1 VGSTFSGMSKL
12 KKLLEVFLD
21 DRLLLPL
28 IGDPKQWAGLFETY
42 LAEWEKWNGKI
53 NLTSETV
60 ADTIIDKH
68 IFDSLQY
75 ARGVE
80 NSQSH
85 VMDIG
90 SGAGFPGIP
99 LKVIFPGIFLTLVE
113 SQRKRANFLRNCV
126 RKMHLEN
133 VEVLNDR
140 AEELSD
146 SLHEKFDLILF
157 RGVGEVSHCLE
168 LAGPFL
174 KTGGRVAFK
183 KDPQAKAT
191 HEVRTDDYFMELKEE
206 LPLVSRTGIASK
218 LMLFCKCS
226 T

>member
-1 VGSTFSGMSKL
+1 MSKL
-12 KKLLEVFLD
+12 EKLLEVFRD
-21 DRLLLPL
+21 DRLLLPV
-28 IGDPKQWAGLFETY
+28 IGDPKQWAGLFEAY
-42 LAEWEKWNGKI
+42 LAEWGKWNGKI

-60 ADTIIDKH
+60 ADAIIDKH

-75 ARGVE
+75 ARAVE
-80 NSQSH
+80 NPQSH

-99 LKVIFPGIFLTLVE
+99 LKVVFPGIFLMLVE

-126 RKMHLEN
+126 RKMRLEN
-133 VEVLNDR
+133 VEVLNNR
-140 AEELSD
+140 AEELGVSYQ
-146 SLHEKFDLILF
+146 EQFDLVLF
-157 RGVGEVSHCLE
+157 RGVGEVTHCLE

-174 KTGGRVAFK
+174 KMGGRVAFK
-183 KDPQAKAT
+183 KDPQAT
-191 HEVRTDDYFMELKEE
+191 TSHEVRKDDYYMELTEE
-206 LPLVSRTGIASK
+206 IPLVSCAGIASK

>member
-1 VGSTFSGMSKL
+1 MSHL
-12 KKLLEVFLD
+12 NKLLEVFQD
-21 DRLLLPL
+21 ERLQLPP
-28 IGDPKQWAGLFETY
+28 IGEAMEWASPLETY
-42 LAEWEKWNGKI
+42 IAEWEKWNGKI

-60 ADTIIDKH
+60 ADAIIDKH

-75 ARGVE
+75 ARAVD
-80 NSQSH
+80 SPQSL

-99 LKVIFPGIFLTLVE
+99 LRVIFPGIFMTLVE

-126 RKMHLEN
+126 RKMRLEN
-133 VEVLNDR
+133 VEVINNR
-140 AEELSD
+140 AEELGVSYHD
-146 SLHEKFDLILF
+146 RFDLILF
-157 RGVGEVSHCLE
+157 RGVGEVPHCLE

-174 KTGGRVAFK
+174 KTGGRVAIK
-183 KDPQAKAT
+183 KDPLAKASP
-191 HEVRTDDYFMELKEE
+191 EVRKDDYFMELTEE
-206 LPLVSRTGIASK
+206 IPLTGLSGIASK

>member
-1 VGSTFSGMSKL
+1 MSHL
-12 KKLLEVFLD
+12 KKLLEVLRDERFQ
-21 DRLLLPL
+21 LPS
-28 IGDPKQWAGLFETY
+28 IGEFSAWAQPLELY
-42 LAEWEKWNGKI
+42 LSEWEKWNGKI

-60 ADTIIDKH
+60 ADAIIEKH

-75 ARGVE
+75 ARAVVE
-80 NSQSH
+80 PDSQ

-99 LKVIFPGIFLTLVE
+99 MKVIFPGIYLALVE
-113 SQRKRANFLRNCV
+113 SQRKRASFLRSCV
-126 RKMHLEN
+126 HKMGLAN
-133 VEVLNDR
+133 VQVLNHR
-140 AEELSD
+140 AEELDAS
-146 SLHEKFDLILF
+146 HFERYDLIFF

-174 KTGGRVAFK
+174 KIGGRVAFK
-183 KDPQAKAT
+183 KDLLAKMSR
-191 HEVRTDDYFMELKEE
+191 EVRTEDYFIELVREISLKG
-206 LPLVSRTGIASK
+206 STGISSK

>member
-1 VGSTFSGMSKL
+1 MSNIDR
-12 KKLLEVFLD
+12 LLEVYRD
-21 DRLLLPL
+21 ERLQLPP
-28 IGDPKQWAGLFETY
+28 IGEAREWARPLETY

-60 ADTIIDKH
+60 ADAIIDKH

-75 ARGVE
+75 VRAVE
-80 NSQSH
+80 NPQSH

-99 LKVIFPGIFLTLVE
+99 LKVIFPEFFLTLVE
-113 SQRKRANFLRNCV
+113 SQRKRANFLGNCV
-126 RKMHLEN
+126 RKMRLEN
-133 VEVLNDR
+133 VEVLNNR
-140 AEELSD
+140 AEELGVSYHD
-146 SLHEKFDLILF
+146 RFDLILF

-174 KTGGRVAFK
+174 KIGGRVAFK
-183 KDPQAKAT
+183 KDPQAKAS
-191 HEVRTDDYFMELKEE
+191 HEVRTEDYFMELTEE
-206 LPLVSRTGIASK
+206 IPLTGRSGIASK